1 MSRIKWQHALVL
13 IVMLLS
19 CFSAMGKK
27 PVLKNT
33 TWTAVQEMFVADAGT
48 MTITHTLEFGSDKT
62 VKIKEV
68 SVMPSHPAMYMNPD
82 GTVDRIPGW
91 TNEREEAGLYVFRK
105 NTLTVKLE
113 DGSEKVYLLNADGAF
128 VTPDPLVNEMLVFT
142 RDEKE

>member
-1 MSRIKWQHALVL
+1 
-13 IVMLLS
+13 
-19 CFSAMGKK
+19 
-27 PVLKNT
+27 
-33 TWTAVQEMFVADAGT
+33 
-48 MTITHTLEFGSDKT
+48 
-62 VKIKEV
+62 
-68 SVMPSHPAMYMNPD
+68 MYMNPD